1 MTFLG
6 HFKKTKGC
14 HYALSSNFQSHKYQ
28 TTDFFHMFDHLYVYY
43 AKVWDLLHWL
53 YIQIYWFYIYNKLNN
68 SQSKYW
74 VLPYTALLFLTS
86 IFNSII
92 WKIERYVSYN
102 IKSSLFTFPF
112 LYYYYHPLF
121 LQNILA
127 SWKINYL
134 DTPNNVSGS
143 KRESSLIYT

>member
-1 MTFLG
+1 MHWAQTFRATNIRQLI
-6 HFKKTKGC
+6 FSIC
-14 HYALSSNFQSHKYQ
+14 LIIC
-28 TTDFFHMFDHLYVYY
+28 M
-43 AKVWDLLHWL
+43 
-53 YIQIYWFYIYNKLNN
+53 YIMLKFEICFIGYIYRYIGFIYIYKLNN